1 MRALGR
7 PSGLRPQLLLALL
20 LTSAVTLGAA
30 TVTLL
35 SPLQSRLRD
44 QSTDTLAD
52 AAQTARPA
60 LVGALRGHKV
70 FADDP
75 GPGESVQAL
84 SDALR
89 RRTGARIVVYGSE
102 RFKVYDTEGVNALDD
117 RSDVRVSLRA
127 RTTVRSVQGDTAR
140 VAVPL
145 VRDDRMLFVL
155 AARKPLTDVQD
166 AVGAVRD
173 ALVVAAVVGLGAAL
187 LLGLAF
193 SSALT
198 RRLGRLRDVAMRI
211 TAQGPEA
218 PVPRD
223 SGRDEVGDLARSL
236 GVMQG
241 SLRRQEAARRAFVST
256 ASHELRTPLTSLQ
269 GNLELLAEDLAD
281 SRVDRD
287 DALRQIAAAQG
298 QLQRLG
304 HLATE
309 LLDLSRLDADVPLR
323 SEPVELGELC
333 RAVAAEF
340 ELRGRERGVR
350 VDVVPPRGPVW
361 GGGDPGAVARVA
373 RILLDNALRFS
384 SAGERV
390 TISAAY
396 AGDTAAVAVSDEGP
410 GVPPAERDLIFE
422 RFQRGTQTGGAGG
435 FGLGL
440 AIGRETAQRLA
451 GSLVLAPQDEGDAG
465 ARFVLTLPIAL
476 PQGGARPA
484 DEPAGIAP
492 PGAT

>member
-1 MRALGR
+1 
-7 PSGLRPQLLLALL
+7 LLALL
-20 LTSAVTLGAA
+20 LTSAVTLIAA
-30 TVTLL
+30 AAALL

-60 LVGALRGHKV
+60 LVGALRRKKIY
-70 FADDP
+70 DDDAA
-75 GPGESVQAL
+75 GGQSVQTLA
-84 SDALR
+84 DALGT
-89 RRTGARIVVYGSE
+89 RTGARVIVYGLGSATL
-102 RFKVYDTEGVNALDD
+102 KAYDTEGVNAEDD
-117 RSDVRVSLRA
+117 PSDVRASLRA
-127 RTTVRSVQGDTAR
+127 RTTVQSVQGDTAR

-145 VRDDRMLFVL
+145 VRDARSLFVL

-166 AVGAVRD
+166 TVGAVRS
-173 ALVVAAVVGLGAAL
+173 ALLVAAVVGLGAAL

-193 SSALT
+193 SRALT

-211 TAQGPEA
+211 TAEGPEA

-236 GVMQG
+236 GVMQT
-241 SLRRQEAARRAFVST
+241 SLRRQEDARRAFVST

-281 SRVDRD
+281 SRIDRD

-309 LLDLSRLDADVPLR
+309 LLDLSRLDADVTLR

-340 ELRGRERGVR
+340 ELRGREQGVGLE
-350 VDVVPPRGPVW
+350 VVPPRGPVW
-361 GGGDPGAVARVA
+361 AGGDPGAVARVA

-384 SAGERV
+384 PAAAHVQISAHYAGE
-390 TISAAY
+390 
-396 AGDTAAVAVSDEGP
+396 GAVVEVVDQGP
-410 GVPPAERDLIFE
+410 GVAPAERDLIFE
-422 RFQRGTQTGGAGG
+422 RFQRGTMTGGAGG

-440 AIGRETAQRLA
+440 AIGRETAQRLG
-451 GSLVLAPQDEGDAG
+451 GSLVLSDAAPG
-465 ARFVLTLPIAL
+465 ARFTLTLPIEL
-476 PQGGARPA
+476 PEGGARS
-484 DEPAGIAP
+484 DQPAGA
-492 PGAT
+492 GAASEPLV